1 MIQYANLEICGIVS
15 DLKMNHEKKSF
26 TVLINVNQSDAYGY
40 HTGKKQ
46 YFVNV
51 FDTAYTVLQPYIQV
65 GDTIVIRKAEL
76 NVNYEKRM
84 TFISVKESA
93 YVFLIHKENR
103 SNLLARQN
111 QNAVS
116 FDNKDLDHVK

>member
-40 HTGKKQ
+40 HIGKKQ

-116 FDNKDLDHVK
+116 FDNKDLNHVT